1 MSTLK
6 VTTLAGRVSG
16 NAPTLTD
23 GAVLPVGVALTGGGG
38 INVTGIITGSSYRGD
53 GSQLTGIDASALKSG
68 GSVKVQATA
77 TGAEVTG
84 NLSVGGT
91 LTYQDVQ
98 NVDSVGIVTA
108 RSGLVVVGGG
118 ASITAGGLNVTGV
131 VTATSFSGSGANLSG
146 IDAAPT
152 IDLVAD
158 GAIAANTSVIVG
170 TDGKVKTITGFTDAM
185 GSEIQIAGTTATSFE
200 YSSVA
205 EDASTGRVVYLY
217 RNNAVNP
224 NATYY
229 VVGTRSGTSV
239 TFGTP
244 ASLCDD
250 DTDGNRTQIVAIGAD
265 KFFAIYE
272 DRYAGT
278 DNYYTRVL
286 TTTSSNTATLGT
298 KLVITDSS
306 NNNVNDVRLPQLEYN
321 SDNGAIIG
329 VYNQNMGSNGGTV
342 ARMWTV
348 SGTTIT
354 RGAPHQITSSGPE
367 TLDSVLMKYKNSVA
381 IAFRW
386 NNNQFNSAII
396 KIPYS
401 GTTLSSLIIN
411 VTTAAGGNHQ
421 IVFDSKNEV
430 LMALYRRSD
439 NSEWQYYGGKWE
451 SNGSTGGID
460 WYSSGRNIRN
470 NSGGAISGYDYA
482 QFLYQPD
489 ADKFL
494 FVLQDSDNDGW
505 ETTFTNAGGSNVGT
519 NQQEVGNGTVL
530 NEFDTSFYQRK
541 YIMKNGADGAILIP
555 YGHGDDQ
562 KLRIRQYAST
572 TLTNGN
578 FVGFSDG
585 TSYSDGQTVKIKV
598 VGNTSTQSSLTPG
611 SLYYVQTDGTLGTT
625 AATPSVVAGKAISST
640 KLLIQP
646 V

>member
-1 MSTLK
+1 MSSLK
-6 VTTLAGRVSG
+6 VSSLAGRVSG
-16 NAPTLTD
+16 DAPTLTD

-53 GSQLTGIDASALKSG
+53 GSQLTGIDPSALKSG

-108 RSGLVVVGGG
+108 RSGIVVVSGG

-131 VTATSFSGSGANLSG
+131 VTATSFSGSGANLS
-146 IDAAPT
+146 DAAPT
-152 IDLVAD
+152 ISLVAD
-158 GAIAANTSVIVG
+158 GAIAANTSVIVTSG
-170 TDGKVKTITGFTDAM
+170 GKAKTISGFADAM
-185 GSEIQIAGTTATSFE
+185 GDEIQIAGTTATNFAF
-200 YSSVA
+200 SSVA

-217 RNNAVNP
+217 RNNAVSP

-239 TFGTP
+239 TWGTA
-244 ASLCDD
+244 ASLCDT
-250 DTDGNRTQIVAIGAD
+250 DTDGNRTQIVAIGTD

-272 DRYAGT
+272 DKFAGT
-278 DNYYTRVL
+278 DNYYTRVIS
-286 TTTSSNTATLGT
+286 TTSSNTATLGT
-298 KLVITDSS
+298 KIVMTDSS
-306 NNNVNDVRLPQLEYN
+306 NNNLTDIRLPQLEYN

-329 VYNQNMGSNGGTV
+329 VYNQNGGASGGTV

-354 RGAPHQITSSGPE
+354 RGAPHQVKNENPE
-367 TLDSVLMKYKNSVA
+367 TLSTCLMKYKNSVA
-381 IAFRW
+381 IVFRW

-396 KIPYS
+396 KIPDS
-401 GTTLSSLIIN
+401 GTTLSSLVIN
-411 VTTAAGGNHQ
+411 VVSETGGNHQ
-421 IVFDSKNEV
+421 IAFDDTNQV
-430 LMALYRRSD
+430 LIGVYQRSD
-439 NSEWQYYGGKWE
+439 SSDWIYYSGVWE

-460 WYSSGRNIRN
+460 WYSGSQRVLNA
-470 NSGGAISGYDYA
+470 GGALTSYDYGK
-482 QFLYQPD
+482 LVYQPD
-489 ADKFL
+489 AKKFL
-494 FVLQDSDNDGW
+494 LVLQDSDNDGW
-505 ETTFTNAGGSNVGT
+505 RMSFVAGGSTGT
-519 NQQEVGNGTVL
+519 KDQTMVADPNSKT
-530 NEFDTSFYQRK
+530 EFDTSFYQRN
-541 YIMKNGADGAILIP
+541 YVMKVAGSGAVLVP

-562 KLRIRQYAST
+562 KLRIRQYTST
-572 TLTNGN
+572 TLTSGN

-646 V
+646 A

>member
-1 MSTLK
+1 MSSLK
-6 VTTLAGRVSG
+6 VSSLAGRVSG
-16 NAPTLTD
+16 DAPTLTD

-98 NVDSVGIVTA
+98 NVDSVGLVTA
-108 RSGLVVVGGG
+108 RSGLVVVSGG

-131 VTATSFSGSGANLSG
+131 ITATSYSGSGANLTG

-158 GAIAANTSVIVG
+158 GAVAANTSVIV
-170 TDGKVKTITGFTDAM
+170 TSAGKAKTIVGYANSM
-185 GSEIQIAGTTATSFE
+185 GNEIDVASTTASSNA

-229 VVGTRSGTSV
+229 RVGTRTGTSV
-239 TFGTP
+239 TWGT
-244 ASLCDD
+244 AATIQDGACD
-250 DTDGNRTQIVAIGAD
+250 GGYTQIVNIGAD
-265 KFFAIYE
+265 KFFAIYKSQG
-272 DRYAGT
+272 DAH
-278 DNYYTRVL
+278 YYTRVL

-298 KLVITDSS
+298 HVVMTDTS
-306 NNNVNDVRLPQLEYN
+306 NNNLSDVRLPQLAYN
-321 SDNGAIIG
+321 TSTGAIIG
-329 VYNQNMGSNGGTV
+329 IYGQNGGASGGIV

-348 SGTTIT
+348 SGSTIT
-354 RGAPHQITSSGPE
+354 RGAPVQLRSSVCE
-367 TLDSVLMKYKNSVA
+367 TMDATWLQYKSSMVA
-381 IAFRW
+381 VYRW
-386 NNNQFNSAII
+386 NNNQFNYSLI
-396 KIPYS
+396 KEPAS
-401 GTTLSSLIIN
+401 GTTVTYINGN
-411 VTTAAGGNHQ
+411 VTSNTGGNHA
-421 IVFDSKNEV
+421 VTFDSTNNV
-430 LMALYRRSD
+430 LHTVYQYSGD
-439 NSEWQYYGGKWE
+439 GSWQYYAGVWQA
-451 SNGSTGGID
+451 
-460 WYSSGRNIRN
+460 
-470 NSGGAISGYDYA
+470 SGGTGDVSWGSGV
-482 QFLYQPD
+482 FLQ
-489 ADKFL
+489 
-494 FVLQDSDNDGW
+494 
-505 ETTFTNAGGSNVGT
+505 AGGSNVSTSYDYGNIIYQPDAKQYLFVAEHSSNGYRITFSPGGT
-519 NQQEVGNGTVL
+519 LGGTSQTL
-530 NEFDTSFYQRK
+530 TS
-541 YIMKNGADGAILIP
+541 ADGATQFSTSFNRHLMKIGGSGAVLVP
-555 YGHGDDQ
+555 YNSSGLS

-572 TLTNGN
+572 TLTTGN

-598 VGNTSTQSSLTPG
+598 VGNTSTQSSLTAG